1 MARVGDSDTVDLGM
15 DVALGGLKNKDN
27 SQYSEVKLIVFI

>member
-1 MARVGDSDTVDLGM
+1 MGDSNTVDLGV

-27 SQYSEVKLIVFI
+27 SQYSEVKLIIIKFK